1 MKKVIIGL
9 LLLPGCLMC
18 TEEKWIE
25 HTYRNE
31 LDNPVKIVT
40 QYTQLT
46 QRFVQPRKRR
56 KLVSKIV
63 HGRLACTLDPHESK
77 TISIKG
83 DAFSAHRLVP
93 GSIKVF
99 DVTEHDHAI
108 VPKYNVRDHYT
119 FVVSRNKRDKLSMH
133 PER

>member
-1 MKKVIIGL
+1 
-9 LLLPGCLMC
+9 MC

-31 LDNPVKIVT
+31 LDNPIKIIT

-56 KLVSKIV
+56 KVVSKIV
-63 HGRLACTLDPHESK
+63 QGRVAHTLDPHESK
-77 TISIKG
+77 TIAIKG
-83 DAFSAHRLVP
+83 DAFSSHRLIP

-99 DVTEHDHAI
+99 DVCEHDHAI
-108 VPKYNVRDHYT
+108 VPKHNVQDRYT
-119 FVVSRNKRDKLSMH
+119 FVVCRNKNDKLRMH
-133 PER
+133 AKR

>member
-1 MKKVIIGL
+1 MKKLIIGL
-9 LLLPGCLMC
+9 LLLPNCLMC

-31 LDNPVKIVT
+31 LDNPVKIIT

-56 KLVSKIV
+56 KLVSKKVQGRVV
-63 HGRLACTLDPHESK
+63 HTIDPHESR
-77 TISIKG
+77 TIAIKG
-83 DAFSAHRLVP
+83 DAFSAHRIIP

-99 DVTEHDHAI
+99 DIHEHDHAI
-108 VPKYNVRDHYT
+108 VPKYNVQNRYT
-119 FVVSRNKRDKLSMH
+119 FVVSRNKRDKLTMQS
-133 PER
+133 ER